1 MTAAI
6 RKAVIPAAGLGTR
19 FLPVTRS
26 VPKELLPILDRPML
40 QYVVAEAAEAGIA
53 EVIVVTA
60 PGKEGIAGYFRPQPE
75 LEERLAGNP
84 ALLERARSGAGL
96 AKVSY
101 VIQERPLGLGHAV
114 LTAREAVG
122 AEPFA
127 VILPD
132 DIIDHTPG
140 ALSQMLAMTAAI
152 GGGGDLPGGGSSGSD
167 SPGNDSGGGDL
178 PGDGDGGAADAGGIG
193 VVAVERVAWERAHNY
208 GVVDARPAGEGVA
221 GEGVHRVE
229 GLVEKPPPGTAPS
242 NLSIVGRYLLPP
254 QIFECLEHTR
264 PGAGGEIQLTD
275 GLARLMEDTPLYAV
289 EFAGVRYDGGSPMGL
304 LRAGLEYALRRD
316 DTRAAAAELI
326 RNLAEG
332 L

>member
-1 MTAAI
+1 MTTAI

-40 QYVVAEAAEAGIA
+40 QYVVAEAAEAGIT

-75 LEERLAGNP
+75 LEARLAGNP
-84 ALLERARSGAGL
+84 ALLERARSGARL
-96 AKVSY
+96 ANVTY
-101 VIQERPLGLGHAV
+101 AIQERPLGLGHAV
-114 LTAREAVG
+114 LTARDAVG

-152 GGGGDLPGGGSSGSD
+152 GGGGDLPG
-167 SPGNDSGGGDL
+167 NDSSDGDL
-178 PGDGDGGAADAGGIG
+178 PGDGNAGAADAGGIG

-208 GVVDARPAGEGVA
+208 GVVDARPVGEGVF

-254 QIFECLEHTR
+254 QIFECLERTP

-316 DTRAAAAELI
+316 DTRDAAAELI
-326 RNLAEG
+326 RKLAEG

>member
-1 MTAAI
+1 MTTAI

-40 QYVVAEAAEAGIA
+40 QYVVAEAAEAGIT

-75 LEERLAGNP
+75 LEARLAGNP
-84 ALLERARSGAGL
+84 ALLERARSGARL
-96 AKVSY
+96 ANVTY
-101 VIQERPLGLGHAV
+101 AIQERPLGLGHAV
-114 LTAREAVG
+114 LTARDAVG

-152 GGGGDLPGGGSSGSD
+152 GGGS
-167 SPGNDSGGGDL
+167 DL
-178 PGDGDGGAADAGGIG
+178 PGDGNGGAAEAGGIG

-221 GEGVHRVE
+221 WEGVHRVE

-254 QIFECLEHTR
+254 QIFECLERTP